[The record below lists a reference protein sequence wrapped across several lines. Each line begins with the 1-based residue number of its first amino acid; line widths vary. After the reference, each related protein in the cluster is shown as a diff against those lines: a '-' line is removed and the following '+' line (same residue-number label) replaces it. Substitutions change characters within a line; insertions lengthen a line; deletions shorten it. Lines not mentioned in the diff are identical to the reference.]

1 LECSLAFWWVS
12 SWEIVM
18 LVARRP
24 SQRVIEGTI
33 QGDASVWKT
42 VSCWLLYTAGL
53 YTLSYQSL

>member
-1 LECSLAFWWVS
+1 
-12 SWEIVM
+12 M

-42 VSCWLLYTAGL
+42 VSCRLLYTAGL
-53 YTLSYQSL
+53 CMCVVLSVALVR